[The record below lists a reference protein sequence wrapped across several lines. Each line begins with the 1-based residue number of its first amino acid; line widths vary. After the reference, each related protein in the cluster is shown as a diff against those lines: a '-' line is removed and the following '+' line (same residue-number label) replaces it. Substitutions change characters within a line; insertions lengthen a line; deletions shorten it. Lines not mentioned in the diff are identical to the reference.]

1 MMPYRNE
8 AQELR
13 VILESLAYA
22 SPAMTLDEAVPMI
35 FEIEKRTAELKP
47 AETRLT
53 TMVKLPDM
61 KPETGAKFIE
71 LQTDIIDHI
80 VSGRMINGIKE
91 FCGRTGWGLKES
103 KEACE
108 YFRNHYTVTSP
119 VSFT

>member
-1 MMPYRNE
+1 MPYRNE

-35 FEIEKRTAELKP
+35 FEIEKRTAELKSV
-47 AETRLT
+47 EHKVSTF
-53 TMVKLPDM
+53 VKLPDM
-61 KPETGAKFIE
+61 TPETGAKLIE

-80 VSGRMINGIKE
+80 VGGRMIYGIKE
-91 FCGRTGWGLKES
+91 FRGRTGWGLKES

-108 YFRNHYTVTSP
+108 YFRNHHIVTGP

>member
-1 MMPYRNE
+1 MPYRNE